1 MLHFKEGDSMD
12 STSQPQGTQLPAR
25 PAAPVRITVH
35 PLEAVYFVIGLIVLI
50 TSAVILHGQPRPYPF
65 ELNFTLAI
73 QSFPSIPLLTGLIDF
88 VSSLNDPIPSII
100 ALAAWLVGL
109 VTMGFIA
116 HLRGRSAVKWFQS
129 AASLIVT
136 VGIAGGLNLL
146 INTLV
151 ARPRPGSFGEHITI
165 FMKRPEHSFP
175 SGHTEHDVAYYGF
188 LLYLSF
194 TPPVREWRYR
204 WVLIPFQIIAAF
216 DILTIGYS
224 RVLEGE
230 HWLLDVLGGYLSGSL
245 WLLLCIVIYRYVTD
259 LIAERLQESDVPP
272 SETIS
277 TGTSKI

>member
-1 MLHFKEGDSMD
+1 MNSI
-12 STSQPQGTQLPAR
+12 SQPQGAPLATR
-25 PAAPVRITVH
+25 PIAPVRPRIKVR
-35 PLEAVYFVIGLIVLI
+35 PLEAAYFVAGLVVLI
-50 TSAVILHGQPRPYPF
+50 TASFLVHAHPRPYS
-65 ELNFTLAI
+65 LDLDFTLAI
-73 QSFPSIPLLTGLIDF
+73 QSYPSILAFTGVIEF
-88 VSSLNDPIPSII
+88 VSSLNDPVPSII

-109 VTMGFIA
+109 VTLGFIA
-116 HLRGRSAVKWFQS
+116 HVRGRSPVRWFQS
-129 AASLIVT
+129 AASLILT
-136 VGIAGGLNLL
+136 VAIAGGLNLL

-151 ARPRPGSFGEHITI
+151 GRPRPGSFGEHIII

-194 TPPVREWRYR
+194 IPPVRQWRYR
-204 WVLIPFQIIAAF
+204 WVLIPFQVIAAF

-230 HWLLDVLGGYLSGSL
+230 HWLTDVLGGYLSGSL

-259 LIAERLQESDVPP
+259 LIAERLQASGVSP

-277 TGTSKI
+277 TETAKL